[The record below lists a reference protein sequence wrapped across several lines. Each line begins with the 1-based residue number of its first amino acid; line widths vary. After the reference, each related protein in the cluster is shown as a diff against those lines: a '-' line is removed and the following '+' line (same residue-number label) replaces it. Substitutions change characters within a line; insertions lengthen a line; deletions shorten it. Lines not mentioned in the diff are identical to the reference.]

1 MSIVALTYGLLML
14 SVVALW
20 IPDPWPAWRW
30 SPQIASASFVAALVC
45 ALAAGIVG
53 WRGVVAAAV
62 MLGACYAFPRRPRG
76 TLLRWTCGAAIIVL
90 SALLMAH
97 ALAGFAN
104 VKVLSG
110 VRFSADA
117 VPYTQ
122 YLNFDKALVGL
133 FILGFCHERLLTAGA
148 WRTMLAKAAPRALG
162 IIVILTAL
170 ARLAGYVRFDPKLP
184 PQFPFWAAVNLLF
197 TCVPEEALFR
207 GFIQHRL
214 GTARAALVAAAVL
227 FGLAHFAGGPLY
239 VALATAAGLGYGWVY
254 ARTDSIEASILTHF
268 AVNVTHLLLF
278 TYPAL
283 ARSFASA
290 IIVAGGV

>member
-1 MSIVALTYGLLML
+1 MLAVA
-14 SVVALW
+14 ALW
-20 IPDPWPAWRW
+20 IPDPRPAWRW
-30 SPQIASASFVAALVC
+30 RPQIASASFVASLLC
-45 ALAAGIVG
+45 ALAAGIVD

-62 MLGACYAFPRRPRG
+62 LLGACYEFPLRPRG

-97 ALAGFAN
+97 ALGGFAN
-104 VKVLSG
+104 VKILSG

-122 YLNFDKALVGL
+122 YLNFDKPLIGL
-133 FILGFCHERLLTAGA
+133 FILGFCHHRLLTVRA
-148 WRTMLAKAAPRALG
+148 WRTALAGAAPRALG
-162 IIVILTAL
+162 IIAVLTVL
-170 ARLAGYVRFDPKLP
+170 AWLAGFVRFDPKLP
-184 PQFPFWAAVNLLF
+184 PHFPLWAAVNLLF

-207 GFIQHRL
+207 GFIQDGH
-214 GTARAALVAAAVL
+214 GTRGLAAAALL

-254 ARTDSIEASILTHF
+254 ARTNSIEASILTHF

-283 ARSFASA
+283 A
-290 IIVAGGV
+290 VAVH